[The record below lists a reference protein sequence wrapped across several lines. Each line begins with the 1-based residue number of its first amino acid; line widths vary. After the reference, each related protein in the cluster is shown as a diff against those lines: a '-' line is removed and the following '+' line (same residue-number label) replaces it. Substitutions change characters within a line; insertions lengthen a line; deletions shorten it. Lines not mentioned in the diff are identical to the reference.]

1 MLIIGVLDEENSLI
15 QRFSHWREIRTL
27 NTEIEH
33 YRKQYE
39 RDSRE
44 LKELT
49 SNPEELEKVA
59 REKYLMKKEN
69 EDIYIFEEDLKRSRM
84 SKYYSAIATVGAV
97 ALLLGAA
104 LQITQ
109 LAWAPYLYLIG
120 AIMFAYVQVMS
131 GYEGKNIIIRRLRRQ
146 QIIGAT
152 LLVVAGVMMILWKR
166 NEWVVCLTIAA
177 VLEMYTAFR
186 IPQEEEKEK
195 NK

>member
-1 MLIIGVLDEENSLI
+1 
-15 QRFSHWREIRTL
+15 
-27 NTEIEH
+27 
-33 YRKQYE
+33 
-39 RDSRE
+39 
-44 LKELT
+44 
-49 SNPEELEKVA
+49 
-59 REKYLMKKEN
+59 
-69 EDIYIFEEDLKRSRM
+69 M
-84 SKYYSAIATVGAV
+84 SKYYSAISTVGAV

-166 NEWVVCLTIAA
+166 NGWVVCLTIAA

>member
-1 MLIIGVLDEENSLI
+1 
-15 QRFSHWREIRTL
+15 
-27 NTEIEH
+27 
-33 YRKQYE
+33 
-39 RDSRE
+39 
-44 LKELT
+44 
-49 SNPEELEKVA
+49 
-59 REKYLMKKEN
+59 
-69 EDIYIFEEDLKRSRM
+69 M

-131 GYEGKNIIIRRLRRQ
+131 GYEGKNIIIRRLHRQ

-177 VLEMYTAFR
+177 VLEMYTVFR

>member
-1 MLIIGVLDEENSLI
+1 
-15 QRFSHWREIRTL
+15 
-27 NTEIEH
+27 
-33 YRKQYE
+33 
-39 RDSRE
+39 
-44 LKELT
+44 
-49 SNPEELEKVA
+49 
-59 REKYLMKKEN
+59 
-69 EDIYIFEEDLKRSRM
+69 M

-152 LLVVAGVMMILWKR
+152 LLVVAGVMTILWKR

-177 VLEMYTAFR
+177 VLEMYTVFR

>member
-1 MLIIGVLDEENSLI
+1 
-15 QRFSHWREIRTL
+15 
-27 NTEIEH
+27 
-33 YRKQYE
+33 
-39 RDSRE
+39 
-44 LKELT
+44 
-49 SNPEELEKVA
+49 
-59 REKYLMKKEN
+59 
-69 EDIYIFEEDLKRSRM
+69 M

-166 NEWVVCLTIAA
+166 NEWIVCLTIAA

>member
-1 MLIIGVLDEENSLI
+1 
-15 QRFSHWREIRTL
+15 
-27 NTEIEH
+27 
-33 YRKQYE
+33 
-39 RDSRE
+39 
-44 LKELT
+44 
-49 SNPEELEKVA
+49 
-59 REKYLMKKEN
+59 
-69 EDIYIFEEDLKRSRM
+69 M

-186 IPQEEEKEK
+186 ITQEEEKEK

>member
-1 MLIIGVLDEENSLI
+1 
-15 QRFSHWREIRTL
+15 
-27 NTEIEH
+27 
-33 YRKQYE
+33 
-39 RDSRE
+39 
-44 LKELT
+44 
-49 SNPEELEKVA
+49 
-59 REKYLMKKEN
+59 
-69 EDIYIFEEDLKRSRM
+69 M
-84 SKYYSAIATVGAV
+84 SKYYSAIASVGAV

>member
-1 MLIIGVLDEENSLI
+1 
-15 QRFSHWREIRTL
+15 
-27 NTEIEH
+27 
-33 YRKQYE
+33 
-39 RDSRE
+39 
-44 LKELT
+44 
-49 SNPEELEKVA
+49 
-59 REKYLMKKEN
+59 
-69 EDIYIFEEDLKRSRM
+69 M

-166 NEWVVCLTIAA
+166 NEWVECLTIAA
-177 VLEMYTAFR
+177 VMEMSPVFR

>member
-1 MLIIGVLDEENSLI
+1 
-15 QRFSHWREIRTL
+15 
-27 NTEIEH
+27 
-33 YRKQYE
+33 
-39 RDSRE
+39 
-44 LKELT
+44 
-49 SNPEELEKVA
+49 
-59 REKYLMKKEN
+59 
-69 EDIYIFEEDLKRSRM
+69 M

-186 IPQEEEKEK
+186 IPQKEEKEK

>member
-1 MLIIGVLDEENSLI
+1 
-15 QRFSHWREIRTL
+15 
-27 NTEIEH
+27 
-33 YRKQYE
+33 
-39 RDSRE
+39 
-44 LKELT
+44 
-49 SNPEELEKVA
+49 
-59 REKYLMKKEN
+59 
-69 EDIYIFEEDLKRSRM
+69 M

-131 GYEGKNIIIRRLRRQ
+131 SYEGKNIIIRRLRRQ

-177 VLEMYTAFR
+177 VLEMYTVFR

>member
-1 MLIIGVLDEENSLI
+1 
-15 QRFSHWREIRTL
+15 
-27 NTEIEH
+27 
-33 YRKQYE
+33 
-39 RDSRE
+39 
-44 LKELT
+44 
-49 SNPEELEKVA
+49 
-59 REKYLMKKEN
+59 
-69 EDIYIFEEDLKRSRM
+69 M
-84 SKYYSAIATVGAV
+84 SKYNSAIATVGAV

-177 VLEMYTAFR
+177 VLEMYTVFR

>member
-1 MLIIGVLDEENSLI
+1 
-15 QRFSHWREIRTL
+15 
-27 NTEIEH
+27 
-33 YRKQYE
+33 
-39 RDSRE
+39 
-44 LKELT
+44 
-49 SNPEELEKVA
+49 
-59 REKYLMKKEN
+59 
-69 EDIYIFEEDLKRSRM
+69 M

-166 NEWVVCLTIAA
+166 NEWVVCLTIAG

>member
-1 MLIIGVLDEENSLI
+1 
-15 QRFSHWREIRTL
+15 
-27 NTEIEH
+27 
-33 YRKQYE
+33 
-39 RDSRE
+39 
-44 LKELT
+44 
-49 SNPEELEKVA
+49 
-59 REKYLMKKEN
+59 
-69 EDIYIFEEDLKRSRM
+69 M

-97 ALLLGAA
+97 ALLLGVA

>member
-1 MLIIGVLDEENSLI
+1 
-15 QRFSHWREIRTL
+15 
-27 NTEIEH
+27 
-33 YRKQYE
+33 
-39 RDSRE
+39 
-44 LKELT
+44 
-49 SNPEELEKVA
+49 
-59 REKYLMKKEN
+59 
-69 EDIYIFEEDLKRSRM
+69 M

-120 AIMFAYVQVMS
+120 TIMFAYVQVMN

>member
-1 MLIIGVLDEENSLI
+1 
-15 QRFSHWREIRTL
+15 
-27 NTEIEH
+27 
-33 YRKQYE
+33 
-39 RDSRE
+39 
-44 LKELT
+44 
-49 SNPEELEKVA
+49 
-59 REKYLMKKEN
+59 
-69 EDIYIFEEDLKRSRM
+69 M

-166 NEWVVCLTIAA
+166 NEWVVYLTIAA
-177 VLEMYTAFR
+177 VLEMYTVFR

>member
-1 MLIIGVLDEENSLI
+1 
-15 QRFSHWREIRTL
+15 
-27 NTEIEH
+27 
-33 YRKQYE
+33 
-39 RDSRE
+39 
-44 LKELT
+44 
-49 SNPEELEKVA
+49 
-59 REKYLMKKEN
+59 
-69 EDIYIFEEDLKRSRM
+69 M

-109 LAWAPYLYLIG
+109 LAWAPYLYLIR

>member
-1 MLIIGVLDEENSLI
+1 
-15 QRFSHWREIRTL
+15 
-27 NTEIEH
+27 
-33 YRKQYE
+33 
-39 RDSRE
+39 
-44 LKELT
+44 
-49 SNPEELEKVA
+49 
-59 REKYLMKKEN
+59 
-69 EDIYIFEEDLKRSRM
+69 M
-84 SKYYSAIATVGAV
+84 SKDYSAIATVGAV

>member
-1 MLIIGVLDEENSLI
+1 M
-15 QRFSHWREIRTL
+15 SH
-27 NTEIEH
+27 
-33 YRKQYE
+33 
-39 RDSRE
+39 
-44 LKELT
+44 
-49 SNPEELEKVA
+49 
-59 REKYLMKKEN
+59 
-69 EDIYIFEEDLKRSRM
+69 
-84 SKYYSAIATVGAV
+84 YYSAIATVGAV

>member
-1 MLIIGVLDEENSLI
+1 
-15 QRFSHWREIRTL
+15 
-27 NTEIEH
+27 
-33 YRKQYE
+33 
-39 RDSRE
+39 
-44 LKELT
+44 
-49 SNPEELEKVA
+49 
-59 REKYLMKKEN
+59 
-69 EDIYIFEEDLKRSRM
+69 M
-84 SKYYSAIATVGAV
+84 SKYYSAIATVGEV

>member
-1 MLIIGVLDEENSLI
+1 
-15 QRFSHWREIRTL
+15 
-27 NTEIEH
+27 
-33 YRKQYE
+33 
-39 RDSRE
+39 
-44 LKELT
+44 
-49 SNPEELEKVA
+49 
-59 REKYLMKKEN
+59 
-69 EDIYIFEEDLKRSRM
+69 M

-177 VLEMYTAFR
+177 VLECTPYSVFLRKRKKKRTNN
-186 IPQEEEKEK
+186 PVQEHIHKTE
-195 NK
+195 

>member
-1 MLIIGVLDEENSLI
+1 
-15 QRFSHWREIRTL
+15 
-27 NTEIEH
+27 
-33 YRKQYE
+33 
-39 RDSRE
+39 
-44 LKELT
+44 
-49 SNPEELEKVA
+49 
-59 REKYLMKKEN
+59 
-69 EDIYIFEEDLKRSRM
+69 M

-166 NEWVVCLTIAA
+166 YEWVVCLTIAA
-177 VLEMYTAFR
+177 VLEMYTVFR

>member
-1 MLIIGVLDEENSLI
+1 
-15 QRFSHWREIRTL
+15 
-27 NTEIEH
+27 
-33 YRKQYE
+33 
-39 RDSRE
+39 
-44 LKELT
+44 
-49 SNPEELEKVA
+49 
-59 REKYLMKKEN
+59 
-69 EDIYIFEEDLKRSRM
+69 M

-186 IPQEEEKEK
+186 IPQEEKKEK

>member
-1 MLIIGVLDEENSLI
+1 
-15 QRFSHWREIRTL
+15 
-27 NTEIEH
+27 
-33 YRKQYE
+33 
-39 RDSRE
+39 
-44 LKELT
+44 
-49 SNPEELEKVA
+49 
-59 REKYLMKKEN
+59 
-69 EDIYIFEEDLKRSRM
+69 M

-109 LAWAPYLYLIG
+109 LAWAPYLYLLG
-120 AIMFAYVQVMS
+120 AILFAYVQVMS

>member
-1 MLIIGVLDEENSLI
+1 
-15 QRFSHWREIRTL
+15 
-27 NTEIEH
+27 
-33 YRKQYE
+33 
-39 RDSRE
+39 
-44 LKELT
+44 
-49 SNPEELEKVA
+49 
-59 REKYLMKKEN
+59 
-69 EDIYIFEEDLKRSRM
+69 M

-186 IPQEEEKEK
+186 IPQEERKEQIIRFK
-195 NK
+195 SIYTKQSLFLRTQ

>member
-1 MLIIGVLDEENSLI
+1 
-15 QRFSHWREIRTL
+15 
-27 NTEIEH
+27 
-33 YRKQYE
+33 
-39 RDSRE
+39 
-44 LKELT
+44 
-49 SNPEELEKVA
+49 
-59 REKYLMKKEN
+59 
-69 EDIYIFEEDLKRSRM
+69 M

-120 AIMFAYVQVMS
+120 AIMFAYVQVMN

-177 VLEMYTAFR
+177 VLEMYTVFR

-195 NK
+195 NKKSGSRAYTQNRVSF

>member
-1 MLIIGVLDEENSLI
+1 
-15 QRFSHWREIRTL
+15 
-27 NTEIEH
+27 
-33 YRKQYE
+33 
-39 RDSRE
+39 
-44 LKELT
+44 
-49 SNPEELEKVA
+49 
-59 REKYLMKKEN
+59 
-69 EDIYIFEEDLKRSRM
+69 M

-131 GYEGKNIIIRRLRRQ
+131 GYEGKNIIISRLRRQ

>member
-1 MLIIGVLDEENSLI
+1 
-15 QRFSHWREIRTL
+15 
-27 NTEIEH
+27 
-33 YRKQYE
+33 
-39 RDSRE
+39 
-44 LKELT
+44 
-49 SNPEELEKVA
+49 
-59 REKYLMKKEN
+59 
-69 EDIYIFEEDLKRSRM
+69 M

-120 AIMFAYVQVMS
+120 AIMFAYVQLMS

>member
-1 MLIIGVLDEENSLI
+1 
-15 QRFSHWREIRTL
+15 
-27 NTEIEH
+27 
-33 YRKQYE
+33 
-39 RDSRE
+39 
-44 LKELT
+44 
-49 SNPEELEKVA
+49 
-59 REKYLMKKEN
+59 
-69 EDIYIFEEDLKRSRM
+69 M

-152 LLVVAGVMMILWKR
+152 LLVVAVVMMILWKR

-177 VLEMYTAFR
+177 VLEMYTVFR

>member
-1 MLIIGVLDEENSLI
+1 
-15 QRFSHWREIRTL
+15 
-27 NTEIEH
+27 
-33 YRKQYE
+33 
-39 RDSRE
+39 
-44 LKELT
+44 
-49 SNPEELEKVA
+49 
-59 REKYLMKKEN
+59 
-69 EDIYIFEEDLKRSRM
+69 M

-152 LLVVAGVMMILWKR
+152 LLVVAGVMMIHWKR

-177 VLEMYTAFR
+177 VLEMYTVFR

>member
-1 MLIIGVLDEENSLI
+1 
-15 QRFSHWREIRTL
+15 
-27 NTEIEH
+27 
-33 YRKQYE
+33 
-39 RDSRE
+39 
-44 LKELT
+44 
-49 SNPEELEKVA
+49 
-59 REKYLMKKEN
+59 
-69 EDIYIFEEDLKRSRM
+69 M

-177 VLEMYTAFR
+177 VLEMSAVFR

>member
-1 MLIIGVLDEENSLI
+1 
-15 QRFSHWREIRTL
+15 
-27 NTEIEH
+27 
-33 YRKQYE
+33 
-39 RDSRE
+39 
-44 LKELT
+44 
-49 SNPEELEKVA
+49 
-59 REKYLMKKEN
+59 
-69 EDIYIFEEDLKRSRM
+69 M
-84 SKYYSAIATVGAV
+84 SKYYSPIATVGAV

>member
-1 MLIIGVLDEENSLI
+1 
-15 QRFSHWREIRTL
+15 
-27 NTEIEH
+27 
-33 YRKQYE
+33 
-39 RDSRE
+39 
-44 LKELT
+44 
-49 SNPEELEKVA
+49 
-59 REKYLMKKEN
+59 
-69 EDIYIFEEDLKRSRM
+69 M

-152 LLVVAGVMMILWKR
+152 LLVVAGVMMIFWKR

-177 VLEMYTAFR
+177 VLEMYSVFR

>member
-1 MLIIGVLDEENSLI
+1 
-15 QRFSHWREIRTL
+15 
-27 NTEIEH
+27 
-33 YRKQYE
+33 
-39 RDSRE
+39 
-44 LKELT
+44 
-49 SNPEELEKVA
+49 
-59 REKYLMKKEN
+59 
-69 EDIYIFEEDLKRSRM
+69 M

-146 QIIGAT
+146 QILGAT

>member
-1 MLIIGVLDEENSLI
+1 
-15 QRFSHWREIRTL
+15 
-27 NTEIEH
+27 
-33 YRKQYE
+33 
-39 RDSRE
+39 
-44 LKELT
+44 
-49 SNPEELEKVA
+49 
-59 REKYLMKKEN
+59 
-69 EDIYIFEEDLKRSRM
+69 M

-146 QIIGAT
+146 QLIGAT

-177 VLEMYTAFR
+177 VLEMYTVFR
-186 IPQEEEKEK
+186 IPKEEEKEK

>member
-1 MLIIGVLDEENSLI
+1 
-15 QRFSHWREIRTL
+15 
-27 NTEIEH
+27 
-33 YRKQYE
+33 
-39 RDSRE
+39 
-44 LKELT
+44 
-49 SNPEELEKVA
+49 
-59 REKYLMKKEN
+59 
-69 EDIYIFEEDLKRSRM
+69 M
-84 SKYYSAIATVGAV
+84 SKYDSAIATVGAV

>member
-1 MLIIGVLDEENSLI
+1 
-15 QRFSHWREIRTL
+15 
-27 NTEIEH
+27 
-33 YRKQYE
+33 
-39 RDSRE
+39 
-44 LKELT
+44 
-49 SNPEELEKVA
+49 
-59 REKYLMKKEN
+59 
-69 EDIYIFEEDLKRSRM
+69 M
-84 SKYYSAIATVGAV
+84 SKYYSVIATVGAV

>member
-1 MLIIGVLDEENSLI
+1 
-15 QRFSHWREIRTL
+15 
-27 NTEIEH
+27 
-33 YRKQYE
+33 
-39 RDSRE
+39 
-44 LKELT
+44 
-49 SNPEELEKVA
+49 
-59 REKYLMKKEN
+59 
-69 EDIYIFEEDLKRSRM
+69 M

-166 NEWVVCLTIAA
+166 NEWVVCLTIAT
-177 VLEMYTAFR
+177 VLEMYTVFR